1 MENEPLTGMLAAS
14 SPRLVIRKY
23 TIRPMTMKAR
33 SAPPG
38 PAWAIVAP
46 DATNSPVP
54 MEPPMAI
61 MFRCRGVRVR
71 LRPPEVSVAFD
82 ALLFLEPDLSFGS
95 IMGHLSNL
103 RLHAFIFLILYRRHL
118 WCRDNSMFEWD

>member
-1 MENEPLTGMLAAS
+1 M
-14 SPRLVIRKY
+14 
-23 TIRPMTMKAR
+23 TIKAK

-38 PAWAIVAP
+38 PACAMVAP

-61 MFRCRGVRVR
+61 MFRWRGVRVR
-71 LRPPEVSVAFD
+71 LRPLEVSVVFD
-82 ALLFLEPDLSFGS
+82 ALLFLEPDVSFGS

-103 RLHAFIFLILYRRHL
+103 RVHAFIFLILYRRHL
-118 WCRDNSMFEWD
+118 LCRDGLIFK